1 MSRFKVPVAHPE
13 IFSTEANPK
22 KEIGSK
28 RAIIDSLTGYA
39 ATGAAAGFLL
49 SIVEWTDLNLR
60 PFTFIDSVS
69 DRLII
74 AVYFSINILACL
86 LIGLLVG
93 LFAHAASPIIHA
105 VEKRGSRSE
114 KTGRAL
120 RLITGLGI
128 AAVSAFLLNQQP
140 HINRYIIGMI
150 REAEKFRSLRNYLLN
165 HERSSSYLILFGL
178 IIGCWVIWKI
188 TRAAGSLNP
197 VLRAVW
203 LLFLAFMIGFA
214 YYVDSRVEVQLY
226 EYTLHRSM
234 YLLAVLMATA
244 FAGSLYFS
252 TQKFRSRPQLSSP
265 RRRTALPFYALIA
278 LGTALLFTAFHFG
291 NNQGLKTIVFYQTTQ
306 AKQNFKLA
314 WWALDFDRDG
324 YSGLFDGG
332 DIAGNEKLVNPGR
345 LESIGDGV
353 DNNCVGGELTERD
366 LELWK
371 SSHQISRSA
380 SASQPN
386 RYNIIYFFI
395 DTVRADHLSAYGYG
409 RNTTPNIDR
418 LAARASLFEHAFS
431 PAARTSEAVPKF
443 MQSSYWDARID
454 SWTEVLAKNGYNV
467 MLFPGRRAWERYK
480 DWMPVVKQAQN
491 KPLAANINVA
501 IQTLSNTPP
510 DQPFCAYIYVPDPHR
525 PYVKHDEF
533 NYGDS
538 IIDIYD
544 GELAYTD
551 SQLGKL
557 FDWMEKTGRFNNTM
571 VVIMSD
577 HGESLG
583 ERGVYRHATQLYNE
597 QTRVPM
603 IVYVPDQTPRRINDF
618 VSTIDLGSTILSAVG
633 VAVPEQYMGVNLLPL
648 IRGEAFARPPVYAEQ
663 TSQEVSPF
671 VRLDQQVHPE
681 TKKYMVVTQDGYKL
695 IYNRDFFNFELFDL
709 NYDPAERR
717 NIYDR
722 LPEKA
727 REMRA
732 LLGQFVD
739 IVTASRPADADE
751 GRYSKSGGI
760 DGDKVED

>member
-1 MSRFKVPVAHPE
+1 MSRFNIPVAQPE
-13 IFSTEANPK
+13 ISSTEANPK
-22 KEIGSK
+22 KEIS
-28 RAIIDSLTGYA
+28 RRRTIIDSLTAYA
-39 ATGAAAGFLL
+39 FTGAAAGFLL
-49 SIVEWTDLNLR
+49 SVIEWTDLNLR
-60 PFTFIDSVS
+60 SFTFFDSVS

-74 AVYFSINILACL
+74 AIYFSMNILASL

-93 LFAHAASPIIHA
+93 LFARAGSGIIHA
-105 VEKRGSRSE
+105 IEKRFSRSE
-114 KTGRAL
+114 KTGLAL

-128 AAVSAFLLNQQP
+128 AAVAAFLMNQQP
-140 HINRYIIGMI
+140 HINRYVIGMI
-150 REAEKFRSLRNYLLN
+150 REIEKFRSLRTFLLN
-165 HERSSSYLILFGL
+165 HERSSSYLILFGA
-178 IIGCWVIWKI
+178 IIGCWAIWKI
-188 TRAAGSLNP
+188 TRRVGSLNP
-197 VLRAVW
+197 VLRAAW
-203 LLFLAFMIGFA
+203 MLFLAFMIGFA

-234 YLLAVLMATA
+234 YLLAVLMAMA

-252 TQKFRSRPQLSSP
+252 TQKFISRRQLSSAP
-265 RRRTALPFYALIA
+265 RRTVLAFYSLIA
-278 LGTALLFTAFHFG
+278 LGAAVLFTFFHFG
-291 NNQGLKTIVFYQTTQ
+291 NNQSLKTVVFYQTTQ

-324 YSGLFDGG
+324 YSSLLDGG
-332 DIAGNEKLVNPGR
+332 DTSNEKSINPGR

-366 LELWK
+366 LDQWK
-371 SSHQISRSA
+371 SSHQISRTVPTP
-380 SASQPN
+380 QPGG
-386 RYNIIYFFI
+386 YNIIYFFI

-443 MQSSYWDARID
+443 MQSSYWDARLD
-454 SWTEVLAKNGYNV
+454 SWTQVLAKNGYNV
-467 MLFPGRRAWERYK
+467 MLFPGKRSWERYK

-491 KPLAANINVA
+491 KPLAANIDVA
-501 IQTLSNTPP
+501 IETLSNTPP

-538 IIDIYD
+538 VVDLYD

-571 VVIMSD
+571 VVIMAD

-583 ERGVYRHATQLYNE
+583 ERGVYRHASQLYNE

-603 IVYVPDQTPRRINDF
+603 IVYVPNQTPRRINDF
-618 VSTIDLGSTILSAVG
+618 VSTIDLGSTILSAAG

-648 IRGEAFARPPVYAEQ
+648 IRGEAFTRPPVYAEQ

-695 IYNRDFFNFELFDL
+695 IYNRDYYNFELFDL
-709 NYDPAERR
+709 NNDPAERR
-717 NIYDR
+717 NLYDR

-739 IVTASRPADADE
+739 IVTASRPAEADE